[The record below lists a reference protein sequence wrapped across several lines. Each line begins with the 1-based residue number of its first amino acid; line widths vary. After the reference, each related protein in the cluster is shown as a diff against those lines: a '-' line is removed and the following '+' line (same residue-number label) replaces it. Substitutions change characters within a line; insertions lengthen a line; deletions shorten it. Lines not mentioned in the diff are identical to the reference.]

1 VAACCPHALIHLA
14 RIGSTNDYAKV
25 RYRLDT
31 GHGARCD
38 AGVDGL
44 CGRSP
49 DLAGSLLAAARS
61 AAAGGL
67 PLPVDVVVADEQT
80 AGRGRLDR
88 TWQSRSGETLVVSLV
103 AAVPA
108 RMLVELGGGWLTS
121 ACGLACLDGLRAVL
135 RQSGLNGTVEPPD
148 IESPGVSLVLG
159 LKWPNDLFC
168 GGKKL
173 GGILCELV
181 PGAGL
186 VPGSSASRGDGF
198 ACVVLGVGMNL
209 LTPAE
214 RLPLTTATS
223 LAVELGP
230 AAGALPAFA
239 CLREDLLTSIAREL
253 GQLLGELAAHPT
265 KTTEALLFRLREES
279 CTLGRRVE
287 VSCGGD
293 RRVTG
298 VALDILPDTALL
310 VRTDAGEE
318 LPITAGDV
326 GVLPMGP

>member
-1 VAACCPHALIHLA
+1 MAARCPHALIHLA
-14 RIGSTNDYAKV
+14 RVGSTNDYAKE
-25 RYRLDT
+25 RYRL
-31 GHGARCD
+31 GA
-38 AGVDGL
+38 
-44 CGRSP
+44 GRDVQAD

-88 TWQSRSGETLVVSLV
+88 TWQSRSGETLVASLV

-121 ACGLACLDGLRAVL
+121 ACGLACLDGLRTVL
-135 RQSGLNGTVEPPD
+135 RQSGLNGTVEPSD
-148 IESPGVSLVLG
+148 IESPGPSLSLG

-181 PGAGL
+181 PGALAPNGE
-186 VPGSSASRGDGF
+186 DF
-198 ACVVLGVGMNL
+198 ACVVLGIGINL

-214 RLPLTTATS
+214 RLPLATATS

-239 CLREDLLTSIAREL
+239 YLREDLLTSIARGL
-253 GQLLGELAAHPT
+253 GQLLGELVAHPA
-265 KTTEALLFRLREES
+265 KTTEALLLRLREES
-279 CTLGRRVE
+279 CTLGKRVE
-287 VSCGGD
+287 VNCGGD

-310 VRTDAGEE
+310 VKTDAGEE

>member
-1 VAACCPHALIHLA
+1 MATRCPHALIHLA
-14 RIGSTNDYAKV
+14 RVGSTNDYAKEH
-25 RYRLDT
+25 YRL
-31 GHGARCD
+31 GAGCD
-38 AGVDGL
+38 VQAD
-44 CGRSP
+44 
-49 DLAGSLLAAARS
+49 DLAGPLLAAVRS

-88 TWQSRSGETLVVSLV
+88 TWQSRSGETLVASLV

-135 RQSGLNGTVEPPD
+135 RQSGLDGTIEPPD
-148 IESPGVSLVLG
+148 IELPRPSLALR

-181 PGAGL
+181 PGALAPNGE
-186 VPGSSASRGDGF
+186 DF
-198 ACVVLGVGMNL
+198 ACVVLGIGINL

-214 RLPLTTATS
+214 RLPLATATS

-239 CLREDLLTSIAREL
+239 YLREDLLTSIARGL
-253 GQLLGELAAHPT
+253 GQLLGELVSHPA
-265 KTTEALLFRLREES
+265 KTTEALLLRLREES
-279 CTLGRRVE
+279 CTLGKRVE
-287 VSCGGD
+287 VNCGGD

-310 VRTDAGEE
+310 VKTDAGEE

>member
-1 VAACCPHALIHLA
+1 MATRCPHALIHLA
-14 RIGSTNDYAKV
+14 RVGSTNDYAKEH
-25 RYRLDT
+25 YRP
-31 GHGARCD
+31 GA
-38 AGVDGL
+38 
-44 CGRSP
+44 GRDVQAD
-49 DLAGSLLAAARS
+49 DLAGPLLAAARS

-67 PLPVDVVVADEQT
+67 PRPVDVVVADEQT

-88 TWQSRSGETLVVSLV
+88 TWQSRSGETLVASLV

-121 ACGLACLDGLRAVL
+121 ACGLTCLDGLRAVL
-135 RQSGLNGTVEPPD
+135 RQSGLDSTVESPD
-148 IESPGVSLVLG
+148 IESSGLSLVLG

-181 PGAGL
+181 PGALAPNGE
-186 VPGSSASRGDGF
+186 DF
-198 ACVVLGVGMNL
+198 ACVVLGIGINL

-214 RLPLTTATS
+214 RLPLATATS

-239 CLREDLLTSIAREL
+239 CLREDLLTSIARGL
-253 GQLLGELAAHPT
+253 GQLLGELAAHPA
-265 KTTEALLFRLREES
+265 KTTEALLLRLREES
-279 CTLGRRVE
+279 CTLGKRVE
-287 VSCGGD
+287 VNCGGD

-298 VALDILPDTALL
+298 VALDILPDTALF

>member
-1 VAACCPHALIHLA
+1 MATRCPHALIHLA
-14 RIGSTNDYAKV
+14 RVGSTNDYAKEH
-25 RYRLDT
+25 YRP
-31 GHGARCD
+31 GA
-38 AGVDGL
+38 
-44 CGRSP
+44 GRDVQAD
-49 DLAGSLLAAARS
+49 DLAGPLLAAARS

-121 ACGLACLDGLRAVL
+121 ACGLACLDGLRVVL
-135 RQSGLNGTVEPPD
+135 RQSGLDSTVEPPD
-148 IESPGVSLVLG
+148 IESPRPSLSLG

-181 PGAGL
+181 PGALAPNGE
-186 VPGSSASRGDGF
+186 DF
-198 ACVVLGVGMNL
+198 ACVVLGIGINL

-214 RLPLTTATS
+214 RLPLATATS

-239 CLREDLLTSIAREL
+239 CLREDLLTSIARGL
-253 GQLLGELAAHPT
+253 GQLLGELVAHPA
-265 KTTEALLFRLREES
+265 KTTEALLLRLREES
-279 CTLGRRVE
+279 CTLGKRVE
-287 VSCGGD
+287 VNCGGD

-310 VRTDAGEE
+310 VRSDAGEE

>member
-1 VAACCPHALIHLA
+1 MATRCPHALIHLA
-14 RIGSTNDYAKV
+14 RVGSTNDYAKEH
-25 RYRLDT
+25 YRP
-31 GHGARCD
+31 GA
-38 AGVDGL
+38 
-44 CGRSP
+44 GRDVQAD
-49 DLAGSLLAAARS
+49 DLAGPLLAAARS

-88 TWQSRSGETLVVSLV
+88 TWQSRSGETLVASLV

-121 ACGLACLDGLRAVL
+121 ACGLTCLDGLRAVL
-135 RQSGLNGTVEPPD
+135 RQSGLDGTVEPPD
-148 IESPGVSLVLG
+148 IESPGPSLALR

-181 PGAGL
+181 PGALAPNGE
-186 VPGSSASRGDGF
+186 DF
-198 ACVVLGVGMNL
+198 ACVVLGIGINL

-214 RLPLTTATS
+214 RLPLATATS
-223 LAVELGP
+223 LAVELGS

-239 CLREDLLTSIAREL
+239 CLREDLLTSIARGL
-253 GQLLGELAAHPT
+253 GQLLGELVAHPA
-265 KTTEALLFRLREES
+265 KTTEVLLFRLREES
-279 CTLGRRVE
+279 CTLGKRVE
-287 VSCGGD
+287 VNCGGD

-310 VRTDAGEE
+310 VKTDAGEE

>member
-1 VAACCPHALIHLA
+1 MATRCPHALIHLA
-14 RIGSTNDYAKV
+14 RVGSTNDYAKEH
-25 RYRLDT
+25 YRL
-31 GHGARCD
+31 GAGCD
-38 AGVDGL
+38 VQAD
-44 CGRSP
+44 
-49 DLAGSLLAAARS
+49 DLAGPLLAAARS

-88 TWQSRSGETLVVSLV
+88 TWQSRSGETLVASLV

-135 RQSGLNGTVEPPD
+135 RQSGLDSTVESPD
-148 IESPGVSLVLG
+148 IESSGPSLVLG

-181 PGAGL
+181 PGALAPNGE
-186 VPGSSASRGDGF
+186 DF
-198 ACVVLGVGMNL
+198 ACVVLGIGINL

-214 RLPLTTATS
+214 RLPLATATS

-239 CLREDLLTSIAREL
+239 YLREDLLTSIARGL
-253 GQLLGELAAHPT
+253 GQLLGELVAHPA
-265 KTTEALLFRLREES
+265 KTTEALLLRLREES
-279 CTLGRRVE
+279 CTLGKRVE
-287 VSCGGD
+287 VNCGGD

-310 VRTDAGEE
+310 VRSDAGEE

>member
-1 VAACCPHALIHLA
+1 MATRCPHALIHLA
-14 RIGSTNDYAKV
+14 RVGSTNDYAKEH
-25 RYRLDT
+25 YRL
-31 GHGARCD
+31 GA
-38 AGVDGL
+38 
-44 CGRSP
+44 GRDVQAD
-49 DLAGSLLAAARS
+49 DLAGPLLAAARS

-88 TWQSRSGETLVVSLV
+88 TWQSRSGETLVASLV

-108 RMLVELGGGWLTS
+108 RILVELGGGWLTS
-121 ACGLACLDGLRAVL
+121 ACGLTCLDGLRAVL
-135 RQSGLNGTVEPPD
+135 RQSGLDGTVEPPD
-148 IESPGVSLVLG
+148 IGPSLALR

-181 PGAGL
+181 PGALAPNGE
-186 VPGSSASRGDGF
+186 GF
-198 ACVVLGVGMNL
+198 VCVVLGIGINL

-214 RLPLTTATS
+214 RLPLATATS

-239 CLREDLLTSIAREL
+239 CLREDLLTSIARGL
-253 GQLLGELAAHPT
+253 GQLLGELVAHPA
-265 KTTEALLFRLREES
+265 KTTEALLLRLREES
-279 CTLGRRVE
+279 CTLGKRVE
-287 VSCGGD
+287 VNCGGD

-298 VALDILPDTALL
+298 VALDILPDTALF

>member
-1 VAACCPHALIHLA
+1 MATRCPHALIHLA
-14 RIGSTNDYAKV
+14 RVGSTNDYAKEH
-25 RYRLDT
+25 YRL
-31 GHGARCD
+31 GA
-38 AGVDGL
+38 
-44 CGRSP
+44 GRDVQAD
-49 DLAGSLLAAARS
+49 DLAGPLLAAARS

-88 TWQSRSGETLVVSLV
+88 TWQSRSGETLVASLV

-121 ACGLACLDGLRAVL
+121 ACGLTCLDGLRAVL
-135 RQSGLNGTVEPPD
+135 RQSGLDSTVEPPD
-148 IESPGVSLVLG
+148 IESPRPSLALR

-181 PGAGL
+181 PGALAPNGE
-186 VPGSSASRGDGF
+186 DF
-198 ACVVLGVGMNL
+198 ACVVLGIGINL

-214 RLPLTTATS
+214 RLPFVTATS
-223 LAVELGP
+223 LAVELGS

-239 CLREDLLTSIAREL
+239 CLREDLLTSIARGL
-253 GQLLGELAAHPT
+253 GQLLGELAAHPA
-265 KTTEALLFRLREES
+265 KTTEALLLRLREES
-279 CTLGRRVE
+279 CTLGKRVE
-287 VSCGGD
+287 VNCGGD

>member
-1 VAACCPHALIHLA
+1 MATRCPHALIHLA
-14 RIGSTNDYAKV
+14 RVGSTNDYAKE
-25 RYRLDT
+25 RYRL
-31 GHGARCD
+31 GA
-38 AGVDGL
+38 
-44 CGRSP
+44 GRDVQAD
-49 DLAGSLLAAARS
+49 DLAGPLLAAARS

-88 TWQSRSGETLVVSLV
+88 TWQSRSGETLVASLV

-135 RQSGLNGTVEPPD
+135 RQSGLDSTVEPPD
-148 IESPGVSLVLG
+148 IESPGVSLSLG

-181 PGAGL
+181 PGALAPNGE
-186 VPGSSASRGDGF
+186 DF
-198 ACVVLGVGMNL
+198 ACVVLGIGINL

-214 RLPLTTATS
+214 RLPLATATS
-223 LAVELGP
+223 LAVELGS

-239 CLREDLLTSIAREL
+239 CLREDLLTSIARGL
-253 GQLLGELAAHPT
+253 GQLLGELVAHPA
-265 KTTEALLFRLREES
+265 KTTEALLLRLREES
-279 CTLGRRVE
+279 CTLGKRVE
-287 VSCGGD
+287 VNCGGD

-310 VRTDAGEE
+310 VKTDAGEE

>member
-1 VAACCPHALIHLA
+1 MATRCPHALIHLA
-14 RIGSTNDYAKV
+14 RVGSTNDYAKEH
-25 RYRLDT
+25 YRL
-31 GHGARCD
+31 GAGCD
-38 AGVDGL
+38 VQAD
-44 CGRSP
+44 
-49 DLAGSLLAAARS
+49 DLAGPLLAAARS

-88 TWQSRSGETLVVSLV
+88 TWQSRSGETLVASLV

-108 RMLVELGGGWLTS
+108 RMLMELGGGWLTS

-135 RQSGLNGTVEPPD
+135 RQSGLDSTVESPD
-148 IESPGVSLVLG
+148 IESSGLSLVLG

-181 PGAGL
+181 PGALAPNGE
-186 VPGSSASRGDGF
+186 DF
-198 ACVVLGVGMNL
+198 ACVVLGIGINL

-214 RLPLTTATS
+214 RLPLATATS

-239 CLREDLLTSIAREL
+239 YLREDLLTSIARGL
-253 GQLLGELAAHPT
+253 GQLLGELVAHPA
-265 KTTEALLFRLREES
+265 KTTEALLLRLREES
-279 CTLGRRVE
+279 CTLGKRVE
-287 VSCGGD
+287 VNCGGD

-310 VRTDAGEE
+310 VKTDAGEE

>member
-1 VAACCPHALIHLA
+1 MATRCPHALIHLA
-14 RIGSTNDYAKV
+14 RVGSTNDYAKEH
-25 RYRLDT
+25 YRL
-31 GHGARCD
+31 GAGCD
-38 AGVDGL
+38 VQVD
-44 CGRSP
+44 
-49 DLAGSLLAAARS
+49 DLAGPLLAAARS

-88 TWQSRSGETLVVSLV
+88 TWQSRSGETLVASLV

-121 ACGLACLDGLRAVL
+121 ACGLACLDGLRVVL
-135 RQSGLNGTVEPPD
+135 RQSGLDSTVESPD
-148 IESPGVSLVLG
+148 IESSGPSLVLG

-181 PGAGL
+181 PGALAPNGE
-186 VPGSSASRGDGF
+186 DF
-198 ACVVLGVGMNL
+198 ACVVLGIGINL

-214 RLPLTTATS
+214 RLPLATATS

-239 CLREDLLTSIAREL
+239 YLREDLLTSIARGL
-253 GQLLGELAAHPT
+253 GQLLGELVAHPA
-265 KTTEALLFRLREES
+265 KTTEALLLRLREES
-279 CTLGRRVE
+279 CTLGKRVE
-287 VSCGGD
+287 VNCGGD

-298 VALDILPDTALL
+298 VALDILPGTALL
-310 VRTDAGEE
+310 VRSDAGEE

>member
-1 VAACCPHALIHLA
+1 MATRCPHALIHLA
-14 RIGSTNDYAKV
+14 RVGSTNDYAKEH
-25 RYRLDT
+25 YRP
-31 GHGARCD
+31 GA
-38 AGVDGL
+38 
-44 CGRSP
+44 GRDVQAD
-49 DLAGSLLAAARS
+49 DLAGPLLAAARS

-88 TWQSRSGETLVVSLV
+88 TWQSRSGETLVASLV

-135 RQSGLNGTVEPPD
+135 RQSGLDSTVESPD
-148 IESPGVSLVLG
+148 IESSGLSLVLG

-181 PGAGL
+181 PGALAPNGEN
-186 VPGSSASRGDGF
+186 F
-198 ACVVLGVGMNL
+198 ACVVLGIGINL

-214 RLPLTTATS
+214 RLPLATATS

-239 CLREDLLTSIAREL
+239 YLREDLLTSIARGL
-253 GQLLGELAAHPT
+253 GQLLGELVAHPA
-265 KTTEALLFRLREES
+265 KTTEALLLRLREES
-279 CTLGRRVE
+279 CTLGKRVE
-287 VSCGGD
+287 VNCGGD

-310 VRTDAGEE
+310 VKTDAGEE

>member
-1 VAACCPHALIHLA
+1 MATRCPHALIHLA
-14 RIGSTNDYAKV
+14 RVGSTNDYAKEH
-25 RYRLDT
+25 YRL
-31 GHGARCD
+31 GAGCD
-38 AGVDGL
+38 VQAD
-44 CGRSP
+44 
-49 DLAGSLLAAARS
+49 DLAGPLLAAARS

-88 TWQSRSGETLVVSLV
+88 TWQSRSGETLVASLV

-135 RQSGLNGTVEPPD
+135 RQSGLDGTVEPPD
-148 IESPGVSLVLG
+148 IESPGPSLALG

-181 PGAGL
+181 PGALAPNGE
-186 VPGSSASRGDGF
+186 DF
-198 ACVVLGVGMNL
+198 ACVVLGIGINL
-209 LTPAE
+209 LTPAG
-214 RLPLTTATS
+214 RLPLATATS

-239 CLREDLLTSIAREL
+239 CLREDLLTSVAWGL
-253 GQLLGELAAHPT
+253 GQLLGELAAHPA
-265 KTTEALLFRLREES
+265 KTTEALLLRLREES
-279 CTLGRRVE
+279 CTLGKRVE

-310 VRTDAGEE
+310 VKTDAGEE

>member
-1 VAACCPHALIHLA
+1 MATRCPHALIHLA
-14 RIGSTNDYAKV
+14 RVGSTNDYAKE
-25 RYRLDT
+25 RYRL
-31 GHGARCD
+31 GA
-38 AGVDGL
+38 
-44 CGRSP
+44 GRDVQAD
-49 DLAGSLLAAARS
+49 DLAGPLLAAARS

-88 TWQSRSGETLVVSLV
+88 TWQSRSGETLVASLV

-135 RQSGLNGTVEPPD
+135 RQSGLDSTVESPD
-148 IESPGVSLVLG
+148 IESSGLSLVLG

-181 PGAGL
+181 PGALAPNGE
-186 VPGSSASRGDGF
+186 DF
-198 ACVVLGVGMNL
+198 ACVVLGIGINL

-214 RLPLTTATS
+214 RLPLATATS

-239 CLREDLLTSIAREL
+239 CLREDLLTSIARGL
-253 GQLLGELAAHPT
+253 GQLLGELVAHPA
-265 KTTEALLFRLREES
+265 KTTEALLLRLREES
-279 CTLGRRVE
+279 CTLGKRVE
-287 VSCGGD
+287 VNCGGD

-310 VRTDAGEE
+310 VKTDAGEE

>member
-1 VAACCPHALIHLA
+1 MAARCPHALIHLA
-14 RIGSTNDYAKV
+14 RVGSTNDYAKE
-25 RYRLDT
+25 RYRL
-31 GHGARCD
+31 GA
-38 AGVDGL
+38 
-44 CGRSP
+44 GRDVQAD

-88 TWQSRSGETLVVSLV
+88 TWQSRSGETLVASLV

-135 RQSGLNGTVEPPD
+135 RQSGLDSTVESPD
-148 IESPGVSLVLG
+148 IESSGLSLVLG

-181 PGAGL
+181 PGALAPNGE
-186 VPGSSASRGDGF
+186 DF
-198 ACVVLGVGMNL
+198 ACVVLGIGINL

-214 RLPLTTATS
+214 RLPLATATS

-239 CLREDLLTSIAREL
+239 YLREDLLTSIARGL
-253 GQLLGELAAHPT
+253 GQLLGELVAHPA
-265 KTTEALLFRLREES
+265 KTTEALLLRLREES
-279 CTLGRRVE
+279 CTLGKRVE
-287 VSCGGD
+287 VNCGGD

-326 GVLPMGP
+326 GVLPMGS

>member
-1 VAACCPHALIHLA
+1 MAARCPHALIHLA
-14 RIGSTNDYAKV
+14 RVGSTNDYAKEH
-25 RYRLDT
+25 YRL
-31 GHGARCD
+31 
-38 AGVDGL
+38 GV
-44 CGRSP
+44 GRDVQAD

-80 AGRGRLDR
+80 AGRGRLGR

-121 ACGLACLDGLRAVL
+121 ACGLTCLDGLRAVL
-135 RQSGLNGTVEPPD
+135 RQSGLNGTVESPD
-148 IESPGVSLVLG
+148 IESSRPSLALR

-181 PGAGL
+181 PGALAPNGE
-186 VPGSSASRGDGF
+186 GF
-198 ACVVLGVGMNL
+198 ACVVLGIGINL

-214 RLPLTTATS
+214 RLPLATATS

-239 CLREDLLTSIAREL
+239 CLREDLLPSIARGL
-253 GQLLGELAAHPT
+253 GQLLGELAAHPA
-265 KTTEALLFRLREES
+265 KTTEALLLRLREES
-279 CTLGRRVE
+279 CTLGKRVE
-287 VSCGGD
+287 VNCGGD

-310 VRTDAGEE
+310 VKTDAGEE

>member
-1 VAACCPHALIHLA
+1 MATRCPHALIHLA
-14 RIGSTNDYAKV
+14 RVGSTNDYAKEH
-25 RYRLDT
+25 YRP
-31 GHGARCD
+31 GA
-38 AGVDGL
+38 
-44 CGRSP
+44 GRDVQAD
-49 DLAGSLLAAARS
+49 DLAGPLLAAARS

-88 TWQSRSGETLVVSLV
+88 TWQSRSGETLVASLV

-108 RMLVELGGGWLTS
+108 RMLVELGGGWLAS
-121 ACGLACLDGLRAVL
+121 ACGLACLDGLRVVL
-135 RQSGLNGTVEPPD
+135 RQSGLDSTVEPPD
-148 IESPGVSLVLG
+148 IESPGPSLSLG

-181 PGAGL
+181 PGALAPNGE
-186 VPGSSASRGDGF
+186 DF
-198 ACVVLGVGMNL
+198 ACVVLGIGINL

-223 LAVELGP
+223 LAVELGS

-239 CLREDLLTSIAREL
+239 CLREDLLTSIARGL
-253 GQLLGELAAHPT
+253 GQLLGELVAHPA
-265 KTTEALLFRLREES
+265 KTTEALLLRLREES
-279 CTLGRRVE
+279 CTLGKRVE
-287 VSCGGD
+287 VNCGGD

>member
-1 VAACCPHALIHLA
+1 MATRCPHALIHLA
-14 RIGSTNDYAKV
+14 RVGSTNDYAKEH
-25 RYRLDT
+25 YRP
-31 GHGARCD
+31 GA
-38 AGVDGL
+38 
-44 CGRSP
+44 GRDVQAD
-49 DLAGSLLAAARS
+49 DLAGPLLAAARS

-88 TWQSRSGETLVVSLV
+88 TWQSRSGETLVASLV
-103 AAVPA
+103 VAVPA

-121 ACGLACLDGLRAVL
+121 ACGLTCLDGLRAVL
-135 RQSGLNGTVEPPD
+135 RQSGLDGTVEPPD
-148 IESPGVSLVLG
+148 IESSRPSLALR

-181 PGAGL
+181 PGVLA
-186 VPGSSASRGDGF
+186 PKGDGF
-198 ACVVLGVGMNL
+198 ACVVLGIGINL

-214 RLPLTTATS
+214 RLPLATATS

-239 CLREDLLTSIAREL
+239 CLREDLLTSIARGL
-253 GQLLGELAAHPT
+253 GQLLGELVAYPA
-265 KTTEALLFRLREES
+265 KTTEALLLRLREES
-279 CTLGRRVE
+279 CTLGKRVE
-287 VSCGGD
+287 VNCGGD

>member
-1 VAACCPHALIHLA
+1 MATRCPHALIHLA
-14 RIGSTNDYAKV
+14 RVGSTNDYAKEH
-25 RYRLDT
+25 YRL
-31 GHGARCD
+31 GA
-38 AGVDGL
+38 
-44 CGRSP
+44 GRDVQAD
-49 DLAGSLLAAARS
+49 DLAGPLLAAARS

-67 PLPVDVVVADEQT
+67 PLPVDVVVADAPT
-80 AGRGRLDR
+80 AGRGRR
-88 TWQSRSGETLVVSLV
+88 ARPWQSRSGETLVASLV

-121 ACGLACLDGLRAVL
+121 ACGLVCLDGLRAVL
-135 RQSGLNGTVEPPD
+135 RQSGLDSTVEPPD

-181 PGAGL
+181 PGVLAPNGE
-186 VPGSSASRGDGF
+186 DF
-198 ACVVLGVGMNL
+198 ACVVLGIGINL

-214 RLPLTTATS
+214 RLPLATATS

-239 CLREDLLTSIAREL
+239 CLREDLLTSIARGL
-253 GQLLGELAAHPT
+253 GQLLGELVAHPA
-265 KTTEALLFRLREES
+265 KTTEALLLRLREES
-279 CTLGRRVE
+279 CTLGKRVE
-287 VSCGGD
+287 VNCGGD

-310 VRTDAGEE
+310 VKTDAGEE

>member
-1 VAACCPHALIHLA
+1 MATRCPHALIHLA
-14 RIGSTNDYAKV
+14 RVGSTNDYAKEH
-25 RYRLDT
+25 YRP
-31 GHGARCD
+31 GAGCD
-38 AGVDGL
+38 VQAD
-44 CGRSP
+44 
-49 DLAGSLLAAARS
+49 DLAGPLLAAARS
-61 AAAGGL
+61 AAVGGL

-88 TWQSRSGETLVVSLV
+88 TWQSRSGETLVASLV

-108 RMLVELGGGWLTS
+108 RMFVELGGGWLTS
-121 ACGLACLDGLRAVL
+121 ACGLTCLDGLRAVL
-135 RQSGLNGTVEPPD
+135 RQSGLDGTVEPPD
-148 IESPGVSLVLG
+148 IESPGPSLALR

-181 PGAGL
+181 PGVLA
-186 VPGSSASRGDGF
+186 PNGDGF
-198 ACVVLGVGMNL
+198 ACVVLGIGINL

-214 RLPLTTATS
+214 RLPLVTATS
-223 LAVELGP
+223 LAVELGS

-239 CLREDLLTSIAREL
+239 CLREDLLTSIARGL
-253 GQLLGELAAHPT
+253 GQLLGELAAHPA
-265 KTTEALLFRLREES
+265 KTTEALLLRLREES
-279 CTLGRRVE
+279 CTLGKRVE
-287 VSCGGD
+287 VNCGGD
-293 RRVTG
+293 SRVTG

>member
-1 VAACCPHALIHLA
+1 MATRCPHALIHLA
-14 RIGSTNDYAKV
+14 RVGSTNDYAKEH
-25 RYRLDT
+25 YRP
-31 GHGARCD
+31 GA
-38 AGVDGL
+38 
-44 CGRSP
+44 GRDVQAD
-49 DLAGSLLAAARS
+49 DLAGPLLAAARS

-88 TWQSRSGETLVVSLV
+88 TWQSRSGETLVASLV

-135 RQSGLNGTVEPPD
+135 RQSGLDSTVESPD
-148 IESPGVSLVLG
+148 IESSGLSLVLG

-181 PGAGL
+181 PGALAPNGE
-186 VPGSSASRGDGF
+186 DF
-198 ACVVLGVGMNL
+198 ACVVLGIGINL

-214 RLPLTTATS
+214 RLPLATATS

-239 CLREDLLTSIAREL
+239 CLREDLLTSIARGL
-253 GQLLGELAAHPT
+253 GQLLGELVAHPA
-265 KTTEALLFRLREES
+265 KTTEALLLRLREES
-279 CTLGRRVE
+279 CTLGKRVE
-287 VSCGGD
+287 VNCGGD

-310 VRTDAGEE
+310 VKTDAGEE

>member
-1 VAACCPHALIHLA
+1 MATRCPHALIHLA
-14 RIGSTNDYAKV
+14 RVGSTNDYAKEH
-25 RYRLDT
+25 YRL
-31 GHGARCD
+31 GA
-38 AGVDGL
+38 
-44 CGRSP
+44 GRDVQAD
-49 DLAGSLLAAARS
+49 DLAGPLLAAARS

-88 TWQSRSGETLVVSLV
+88 TWQSRSGETLVASLV

-135 RQSGLNGTVEPPD
+135 RQSGLDGTVEPPN
-148 IESPGVSLVLG
+148 IELPGPSLALR

-181 PGAGL
+181 PGALAPNGE
-186 VPGSSASRGDGF
+186 DF
-198 ACVVLGVGMNL
+198 ACVVLGIGINL

-214 RLPLTTATS
+214 RLPLATATS

-239 CLREDLLTSIAREL
+239 CLREDLLTSIARGL
-253 GQLLGELAAHPT
+253 GQLLGELVAHPA
-265 KTTEALLFRLREES
+265 KTTEALLLRLREES
-279 CTLGRRVE
+279 CTLGKRVE
-287 VSCGGD
+287 VNCGGD

>member
-1 VAACCPHALIHLA
+1 MATRCPHALIHLA
-14 RIGSTNDYAKV
+14 RVGSTNDYAKEH
-25 RYRLDT
+25 YRL
-31 GHGARCD
+31 GA
-38 AGVDGL
+38 
-44 CGRSP
+44 GRDVQAD
-49 DLAGSLLAAARS
+49 DLAGPLLAAARS

-88 TWQSRSGETLVVSLV
+88 TWQSRSGETLVASLV

-135 RQSGLNGTVEPPD
+135 RQSGLNGTAEPPD

-168 GGKKL
+168 GSKKL

-181 PGAGL
+181 PGALAPNGE
-186 VPGSSASRGDGF
+186 DF
-198 ACVVLGVGMNL
+198 ACVVLGIGINL

-214 RLPLTTATS
+214 RLPLATATS

-239 CLREDLLTSIAREL
+239 CLREDLLTSIARGL
-253 GQLLGELAAHPT
+253 GQLLGELVSHPA
-265 KTTEALLFRLREES
+265 KTTEALLLRLREES
-279 CTLGRRVE
+279 CTLGKRVE
-287 VSCGGD
+287 VNCGGD

>member
-1 VAACCPHALIHLA
+1 MATRCPHALIHLA
-14 RIGSTNDYAKV
+14 RVGSTNDYAKEH
-25 RYRLDT
+25 YRP
-31 GHGARCD
+31 GA
-38 AGVDGL
+38 
-44 CGRSP
+44 GRDVQAD
-49 DLAGSLLAAARS
+49 DLAGPLLAAARS

-88 TWQSRSGETLVVSLV
+88 TWQSRSGETLVASLV

-121 ACGLACLDGLRAVL
+121 ACGLTCLDGLRAVL
-135 RQSGLNGTVEPPD
+135 RQSGLDSTVESPD
-148 IESPGVSLVLG
+148 IESSGVSLSLG

-181 PGAGL
+181 PGALAPNGE
-186 VPGSSASRGDGF
+186 DF
-198 ACVVLGVGMNL
+198 ACVVLGIGINL

-214 RLPLTTATS
+214 RLPLATATS

-239 CLREDLLTSIAREL
+239 CLREDLLTSIARGL
-253 GQLLGELAAHPT
+253 GQLLGELVAYPA
-265 KTTEALLFRLREES
+265 KTTEALLLRLREES
-279 CTLGRRVE
+279 CTLGKRVE
-287 VSCGGD
+287 VNCGGD

>member
-1 VAACCPHALIHLA
+1 MATRCPHALIHLA
-14 RIGSTNDYAKV
+14 RVGSTNDYAKEH
-25 RYRLDT
+25 YRS
-31 GHGARCD
+31 GA
-38 AGVDGL
+38 
-44 CGRSP
+44 GRDVQAD
-49 DLAGSLLAAARS
+49 DLAGPLLAAARS

-88 TWQSRSGETLVVSLV
+88 TWQSRSGETLVASLV

-121 ACGLACLDGLRAVL
+121 ACGLTCLDGLRAVL
-135 RQSGLNGTVEPPD
+135 RQSGLDGTVEPPD
-148 IESPGVSLVLG
+148 IESSRPSLALR

-181 PGAGL
+181 PGALAPNGE
-186 VPGSSASRGDGF
+186 DF
-198 ACVVLGVGMNL
+198 ACVVLGIGINL

-223 LAVELGP
+223 LAVELGS

-239 CLREDLLTSIAREL
+239 CLREDLLTSIARGL
-253 GQLLGELAAHPT
+253 GQLLGELVAHPA
-265 KTTEALLFRLREES
+265 KTTEALLLRLREES
-279 CTLGRRVE
+279 CTLGKRVE
-287 VSCGGD
+287 VNCGGD

>member
-1 VAACCPHALIHLA
+1 MATRCPHALIHLA
-14 RIGSTNDYAKV
+14 RVGSTNDYAKEH
-25 RYRLDT
+25 YRP
-31 GHGARCD
+31 GA
-38 AGVDGL
+38 
-44 CGRSP
+44 GRDVQAD
-49 DLAGSLLAAARS
+49 DLAGPLLAAARS

-88 TWQSRSGETLVVSLV
+88 TWQSRSGETLVASLV

-121 ACGLACLDGLRAVL
+121 ACGLTCLDGLRAVL
-135 RQSGLNGTVEPPD
+135 RQSGLDSTVESPD
-148 IESPGVSLVLG
+148 IESSGLSLVLG

-181 PGAGL
+181 PGALAPNGE
-186 VPGSSASRGDGF
+186 DF
-198 ACVVLGVGMNL
+198 ACVVLGIGINL

-214 RLPLTTATS
+214 RLPLATATS

-239 CLREDLLTSIAREL
+239 CLREDLLTSIARGL
-253 GQLLGELAAHPT
+253 GQLLGELAAHPA
-265 KTTEALLFRLREES
+265 KTTEALLLRLREES
-279 CTLGRRVE
+279 CTLGKRVE
-287 VSCGGD
+287 VNCGGD

-298 VALDILPDTALL
+298 VALDILPDTALF

>member
-1 VAACCPHALIHLA
+1 MATRCPHALIHLA
-14 RIGSTNDYAKV
+14 RVGSTNDYAKEH
-25 RYRLDT
+25 YRL
-31 GHGARCD
+31 GA
-38 AGVDGL
+38 
-44 CGRSP
+44 GRDVQAD
-49 DLAGSLLAAARS
+49 DLAGPLLAAARS

-88 TWQSRSGETLVVSLV
+88 TWQSRSGETLVASLV

-135 RQSGLNGTVEPPD
+135 RQSGRDGTVEPPD

-168 GGKKL
+168 GSKKL

-181 PGAGL
+181 PGALAPNGE
-186 VPGSSASRGDGF
+186 DF
-198 ACVVLGVGMNL
+198 ACVVLGIGINL

-214 RLPLTTATS
+214 RLPLATATS

-239 CLREDLLTSIAREL
+239 CLREDLLTSIARGL
-253 GQLLGELAAHPT
+253 GQLLGELVAHPA
-265 KTTEALLFRLREES
+265 KTTEALLLRLREES
-279 CTLGRRVE
+279 CTLGKRVE
-287 VSCGGD
+287 VNCGGD

-310 VRTDAGEE
+310 VRSDTGEE

>member
-1 VAACCPHALIHLA
+1 MATRCPHALIHLA
-14 RIGSTNDYAKV
+14 RVGSTNDYAKE
-25 RYRLDT
+25 RYRL
-31 GHGARCD
+31 GA
-38 AGVDGL
+38 
-44 CGRSP
+44 GRDVQAD
-49 DLAGSLLAAARS
+49 DLAGPLLAAARS

-88 TWQSRSGETLVVSLV
+88 TWQSRSGETLVASLV

-121 ACGLACLDGLRAVL
+121 ACGLTCLDGLRAVL
-135 RQSGLNGTVEPPD
+135 RQSGLDGTVEPPD
-148 IESPGVSLVLG
+148 IESPRPSLALR

-181 PGAGL
+181 PGALAPNGE
-186 VPGSSASRGDGF
+186 DF
-198 ACVVLGVGMNL
+198 ACVVLGIGINL

-223 LAVELGP
+223 LAVELGS

-239 CLREDLLTSIAREL
+239 CLREDLLTSIARGL
-253 GQLLGELAAHPT
+253 GQLLGELVAHPA
-265 KTTEALLFRLREES
+265 KTTEALLLRLREES
-279 CTLGRRVE
+279 CTLGKRVE
-287 VSCGGD
+287 VNCGGD

>member
-1 VAACCPHALIHLA
+1 MATRCPHALIHLA
-14 RIGSTNDYAKV
+14 RVGSTNDYAKEH
-25 RYRLDT
+25 YRL
-31 GHGARCD
+31 GAGCD
-38 AGVDGL
+38 VQAD
-44 CGRSP
+44 
-49 DLAGSLLAAARS
+49 DLAGPLLAPARS

-88 TWQSRSGETLVVSLV
+88 TWQSRSGETLVASLV

-121 ACGLACLDGLRAVL
+121 ACGLACLDGLRVVL
-135 RQSGLNGTVEPPD
+135 RQSGLDSTVESPD
-148 IESPGVSLVLG
+148 IESSGPSLVLG

-181 PGAGL
+181 PGALAPNGE
-186 VPGSSASRGDGF
+186 DF
-198 ACVVLGVGMNL
+198 ACVVLGIGINL

-214 RLPLTTATS
+214 RLPLATATS

-239 CLREDLLTSIAREL
+239 YLREDLLTSIARGL
-253 GQLLGELAAHPT
+253 GQLLGELVAHPA
-265 KTTEALLFRLREES
+265 KTTEALLLRLREES
-279 CTLGRRVE
+279 CTLGKRVE
-287 VSCGGD
+287 VNCGGD

-310 VRTDAGEE
+310 VKTDAGEE

>member
-1 VAACCPHALIHLA
+1 MATRCPHALIHLA
-14 RIGSTNDYAKV
+14 RVGSTNDYAKEH
-25 RYRLDT
+25 YRL
-31 GHGARCD
+31 GAGCD
-38 AGVDGL
+38 VQAD
-44 CGRSP
+44 
-49 DLAGSLLAAARS
+49 DLAGPLLAAARS

-88 TWQSRSGETLVVSLV
+88 TWQSRSGETLVASLV

-135 RQSGLNGTVEPPD
+135 RQSGLDSTVEPPD
-148 IESPGVSLVLG
+148 IESPGPSLSLG

-181 PGAGL
+181 PGALAPNGE
-186 VPGSSASRGDGF
+186 DF
-198 ACVVLGVGMNL
+198 ACVVLGIGINL

-214 RLPLTTATS
+214 RLPLATATS

-239 CLREDLLTSIAREL
+239 CLREDLLTSIARGL
-253 GQLLGELAAHPT
+253 GQLLGELVAHPA
-265 KTTEALLFRLREES
+265 KTTEALLLRLREES
-279 CTLGRRVE
+279 CTLGKRVE
-287 VSCGGD
+287 VNCGGD

-310 VRTDAGEE
+310 VKTDAGEE

>member
-1 VAACCPHALIHLA
+1 MATRCPHALIHLA
-14 RIGSTNDYAKV
+14 RVGSTNDYAKEH
-25 RYRLDT
+25 YRP
-31 GHGARCD
+31 GAGCD
-38 AGVDGL
+38 VQAD
-44 CGRSP
+44 
-49 DLAGSLLAAARS
+49 DLAGPLLAAARS
-61 AAAGGL
+61 AAVGGL

-88 TWQSRSGETLVVSLV
+88 TWQSRSGETLVASLV

-121 ACGLACLDGLRAVL
+121 ACGLTCLDGLRAVL
-135 RQSGLNGTVEPPD
+135 RQSGLDSTVELPD
-148 IESPGVSLVLG
+148 IESPGPSLALR

-181 PGAGL
+181 PGALAPNGE
-186 VPGSSASRGDGF
+186 GF
-198 ACVVLGVGMNL
+198 VCVVLGIGINL

-214 RLPLTTATS
+214 RLPLATATS

-239 CLREDLLTSIAREL
+239 CLREDLLTSIARGL
-253 GQLLGELAAHPT
+253 GQLLGELVAHPA
-265 KTTEALLFRLREES
+265 KTTEALLLRLREES
-279 CTLGRRVE
+279 CTLGKRVE
-287 VSCGGD
+287 VNCGGD

>member
-1 VAACCPHALIHLA
+1 MATRCPHALIHLA
-14 RIGSTNDYAKV
+14 RVGSTNDYAKEH
-25 RYRLDT
+25 YRP
-31 GHGARCD
+31 GA
-38 AGVDGL
+38 
-44 CGRSP
+44 GRDVQAD
-49 DLAGSLLAAARS
+49 DLAGPLLAAARS

-88 TWQSRSGETLVVSLV
+88 TWQSRSGETLVASLA

-121 ACGLACLDGLRAVL
+121 ACGLTCLDGLRAVL
-135 RQSGLNGTVEPPD
+135 RQSGLDSTVEPPD
-148 IESPGVSLVLG
+148 IESPGPSLSLG
-159 LKWPNDLFC
+159 LKWPNDLFY

-181 PGAGL
+181 PGALAPNGE
-186 VPGSSASRGDGF
+186 DF
-198 ACVVLGVGMNL
+198 ACVVLGIGINL

-214 RLPLTTATS
+214 RLPLATATS

-239 CLREDLLTSIAREL
+239 CLREDLLTSIARGL
-253 GQLLGELAAHPT
+253 GQLLGELVAHPA
-265 KTTEALLFRLREES
+265 KTTEALLLRLREES
-279 CTLGRRVE
+279 CTLGKRVE
-287 VSCGGD
+287 VNCGGD

-310 VRTDAGEE
+310 VKTDAGEE

>member
-1 VAACCPHALIHLA
+1 MATRCPHALIHLA
-14 RIGSTNDYAKV
+14 RVGSTNDYAKEH
-25 RYRLDT
+25 YRL
-31 GHGARCD
+31 GAGCD
-38 AGVDGL
+38 VQAD
-44 CGRSP
+44 
-49 DLAGSLLAAARS
+49 DLAGPLLAAARS

-88 TWQSRSGETLVVSLV
+88 TWQSRSGETLVASLV

-135 RQSGLNGTVEPPD
+135 RQSGLDSTVESPD
-148 IESPGVSLVLG
+148 IESSGVSLSLG

-181 PGAGL
+181 PGALAPNGE
-186 VPGSSASRGDGF
+186 DF
-198 ACVVLGVGMNL
+198 ACVVLGIGINL

-214 RLPLTTATS
+214 RLPLATATS

-239 CLREDLLTSIAREL
+239 YLREDLLTSIARGL
-253 GQLLGELAAHPT
+253 GQLLGELVAHPA
-265 KTTEALLFRLREES
+265 KTTEALLLRLREES
-279 CTLGRRVE
+279 CTLGKRVE
-287 VSCGGD
+287 VNCGGD

-310 VRTDAGEE
+310 VKTDAGEE

>member
-1 VAACCPHALIHLA
+1 MATRCPHALIHLA
-14 RIGSTNDYAKV
+14 RVGSTNDYAKEH
-25 RYRLDT
+25 YRLGA
-31 GHGARCD
+31 GHDVQAD
-38 AGVDGL
+38 
-44 CGRSP
+44 
-49 DLAGSLLAAARS
+49 DLAGPLLAAARS

-88 TWQSRSGETLVVSLV
+88 TWQSRSGETLVASLV

-121 ACGLACLDGLRAVL
+121 ACGLACLDGLRVVL
-135 RQSGLNGTVEPPD
+135 RQSGLDSTVESPD
-148 IESPGVSLVLG
+148 IESSGPSLVLG

-181 PGAGL
+181 PGALAPNGE
-186 VPGSSASRGDGF
+186 DF
-198 ACVVLGVGMNL
+198 ACVVLGIGINL

-214 RLPLTTATS
+214 RLPLATATS

-230 AAGALPAFA
+230 TAGALPAFA
-239 CLREDLLTSIAREL
+239 YLREDLLTSIARGL
-253 GQLLGELAAHPT
+253 GQLLGELVAHPA
-265 KTTEALLFRLREES
+265 KTTEALLLRLREES
-279 CTLGRRVE
+279 CTLGKRVE
-287 VSCGGD
+287 VNCGGD

-310 VRTDAGEE
+310 VRSDAGEE

>member
-1 VAACCPHALIHLA
+1 MATRCPHALIHLA
-14 RIGSTNDYAKV
+14 RVGSTNDYAKEH
-25 RYRLDT
+25 YRL
-31 GHGARCD
+31 GAGCD
-38 AGVDGL
+38 VQAD
-44 CGRSP
+44 
-49 DLAGSLLAAARS
+49 DLAGPLLAAARS

-88 TWQSRSGETLVVSLV
+88 TWQSRSGETLVASLV

-135 RQSGLNGTVEPPD
+135 RQSGLDSTVELPD
-148 IESPGVSLVLG
+148 IESSGLSLVLG

-181 PGAGL
+181 PGALAPNGE
-186 VPGSSASRGDGF
+186 DF
-198 ACVVLGVGMNL
+198 ACVVLGIGINL

-214 RLPLTTATS
+214 RLPLATATS

-239 CLREDLLTSIAREL
+239 CLREDLLTSIARGL
-253 GQLLGELAAHPT
+253 GQLLGELVAHPA
-265 KTTEALLFRLREES
+265 KTTEALLLRLREES
-279 CTLGRRVE
+279 CTLGKRVE
-287 VSCGGD
+287 VNCGGD

-310 VRTDAGEE
+310 VKTDAGEE

>member
-1 VAACCPHALIHLA
+1 MATRCPHALIHLA
-14 RIGSTNDYAKV
+14 RVGSTNDYAKEH
-25 RYRLDT
+25 YRL
-31 GHGARCD
+31 GA
-38 AGVDGL
+38 
-44 CGRSP
+44 GRDVQAD
-49 DLAGSLLAAARS
+49 DLAGPLLAAARS

-88 TWQSRSGETLVVSLV
+88 TWQSRSGETLVASLV

-135 RQSGLNGTVEPPD
+135 RQSGLDSTVESPD
-148 IESPGVSLVLG
+148 IESSGLSLVLG

-181 PGAGL
+181 PGALAPNGE
-186 VPGSSASRGDGF
+186 DF
-198 ACVVLGVGMNL
+198 ACVVLGIGINL

-214 RLPLTTATS
+214 RLPLATATS

-239 CLREDLLTSIAREL
+239 CLREDLLTFIARGL
-253 GQLLGELAAHPT
+253 GQLLGELVAHPA
-265 KTTEALLFRLREES
+265 KTTEALLLRLREES
-279 CTLGRRVE
+279 CTLGKRVE
-287 VSCGGD
+287 VNCGGD

-310 VRTDAGEE
+310 VRSDAGEE

>member
-1 VAACCPHALIHLA
+1 MATRCPHALIHLA
-14 RIGSTNDYAKV
+14 RVGSTNDYAKEH
-25 RYRLDT
+25 YRL
-31 GHGARCD
+31 GA
-38 AGVDGL
+38 
-44 CGRSP
+44 GREVQAD
-49 DLAGSLLAAARS
+49 DLAGPLLAAARS

-88 TWQSRSGETLVVSLV
+88 TWQSRSGETLVASLV

-121 ACGLACLDGLRAVL
+121 ACGLTCLDGLRAVL
-135 RQSGLNGTVEPPD
+135 RQSGLDGTVEPPD
-148 IESPGVSLVLG
+148 IELPGPSLALR

-181 PGAGL
+181 PGALAPNGE
-186 VPGSSASRGDGF
+186 GF
-198 ACVVLGVGMNL
+198 VCVVLGIGINL

-214 RLPLTTATS
+214 RLPLVTATS

-239 CLREDLLTSIAREL
+239 CLREDLLTSIARGL
-253 GQLLGELAAHPT
+253 GQLLGELVAHPA
-265 KTTEALLFRLREES
+265 KTTEALLLRLREES
-279 CTLGRRVE
+279 CTLGKRVE
-287 VSCGGD
+287 VNCGGD

>member
-1 VAACCPHALIHLA
+1 MATRCPHALIHLA
-14 RIGSTNDYAKV
+14 RVGSTNDYAKEH
-25 RYRLDT
+25 YRL
-31 GHGARCD
+31 GAGCD
-38 AGVDGL
+38 VQAD
-44 CGRSP
+44 
-49 DLAGSLLAAARS
+49 DLAGPLLAAARS

-88 TWQSRSGETLVVSLV
+88 TWQSRSGETLVASLV

-108 RMLVELGGGWLTS
+108 RLLVELGGGWLTS
-121 ACGLACLDGLRAVL
+121 ACGLTCLDGLRAVL
-135 RQSGLNGTVEPPD
+135 RQSGLDSTVEPPD
-148 IESPGVSLVLG
+148 IELPRPSLALR

-181 PGAGL
+181 PGALAPNGE
-186 VPGSSASRGDGF
+186 GF
-198 ACVVLGVGMNL
+198 ACVVLGIGINL

-214 RLPLTTATS
+214 RLPLATATS

-239 CLREDLLTSIAREL
+239 YLREDLLTSIARGL
-253 GQLLGELAAHPT
+253 GQLLGELVAHPA
-265 KTTEALLFRLREES
+265 KTTEALLLRLREES
-279 CTLGRRVE
+279 CTLGKRVE
-287 VSCGGD
+287 VNCGGD

-310 VRTDAGEE
+310 VKTDAGEE

>member
-1 VAACCPHALIHLA
+1 MATRCPHALIHLA
-14 RIGSTNDYAKV
+14 RVGSTNDYAKEH
-25 RYRLDT
+25 YRL
-31 GHGARCD
+31 GAGCD
-38 AGVDGL
+38 VQAD
-44 CGRSP
+44 
-49 DLAGSLLAAARS
+49 DLAGPLLAAARS

-88 TWQSRSGETLVVSLV
+88 TWQSRSGETLVASLV

-121 ACGLACLDGLRAVL
+121 ACGLACLDGLCAVL
-135 RQSGLNGTVEPPD
+135 RQSGLDSTVESPD
-148 IESPGVSLVLG
+148 IESSGLSLVLG

-181 PGAGL
+181 PGALAPNGE
-186 VPGSSASRGDGF
+186 DF
-198 ACVVLGVGMNL
+198 ACVVLGIGINL

-214 RLPLTTATS
+214 RLPLATATS

-239 CLREDLLTSIAREL
+239 CLREDLLTSIARGL
-253 GQLLGELAAHPT
+253 GQLLGELVAHPA
-265 KTTEALLFRLREES
+265 KTTEALLLRLREES
-279 CTLGRRVE
+279 CTLGKRVE
-287 VSCGGD
+287 VNCGGD

-310 VRTDAGEE
+310 VKTDAGEE

>member
-1 VAACCPHALIHLA
+1 MATRCPHALIHLA
-14 RIGSTNDYAKV
+14 RVGSTNDYAKE
-25 RYRLDT
+25 RYRL
-31 GHGARCD
+31 GA
-38 AGVDGL
+38 
-44 CGRSP
+44 GRDVQAD
-49 DLAGSLLAAARS
+49 DLAGPLLAAARS

-88 TWQSRSGETLVVSLV
+88 TWQSRSGETLVASLV

-135 RQSGLNGTVEPPD
+135 RQSGLDSTVESPD
-148 IESPGVSLVLG
+148 IESSGLSLVLG

-181 PGAGL
+181 PGALAPNGE
-186 VPGSSASRGDGF
+186 DF

-253 GQLLGELAAHPT
+253 GQLLGELAAHPA
-265 KTTEALLFRLREES
+265 KTTEALLLRLREES
-279 CTLGRRVE
+279 CTLGKRVE
-287 VSCGGD
+287 VNCGGD